1 MDLKNE
7 LEFKMKIIS
16 IIILFTLTLYGNIFD
31 DLNITDAQKAYEEK
45 NYVQALNLLNKVRN
59 QNSKIH
65 YNIGNILYKMQKY
78 EEAIIEYKK
87 VIDSDLLHSANHNI
101 ANSYL
106 MLENLDGAIEFYNK
120 ALTHDNNQRTLYN
133 LEMTKKKKQQ
143 LSNRQIRDLN
153 ENVCEIQRKG
163 LIEELTIDTIF
174 DYFKID
180 ENMKLYEDEQ
190 KGLTSKNENSRLTK
204 DDNNLDIYI
213 AKENEDL
220 KSVRNKKEF
229 KMNSYFEKKF
239 ENTEQLKDPKTLIVP
254 MEKGIIDDNK
264 KAW

>member
-31 DLNITDAQKAYEEK
+31 DLNIKDAQKAYEEK

-87 VIDSDLLHSANHNI
+87 VIDSDLLHSVIHNI

-120 ALTHDNNQRTLYN
+120 ALKIQ
-133 LEMTKKKKQQ
+133 
-143 LSNRQIRDLN
+143 
-153 ENVCEIQRKG
+153 ENVLGYEHVSTATSYNNIGSVYKSLG
-163 LIEELTIDTIF
+163 DYKKALELNPN
-174 DYFKID
+174 YP
-180 ENMKLYEDEQ
+180 EAL
-190 KGLTSKNENSRLTK
+190 
-204 DDNNLDIYI
+204 NNLGNLLT
-213 AKENEDL
+213 ENNNYQEAL
-220 KSVRNKKEF
+220 KC
-229 KMNSYFEKKF
+229 Y
-239 ENTEQLKDPKTLIVP
+239 
-254 MEKGIIDDNK
+254 KGAIHYDGNYGDAFYNIGRYGVQ
-264 KAW
+264 A

>member
-1 MDLKNE
+1 
-7 LEFKMKIIS
+7 MKIIS
-16 IIILFTLTLYGNIFD
+16 IILFLTIALNGNIFD
-31 DLNITDAQKAYEEK
+31 DMNIKNAKEAYEEK
-45 NYVQALNLLNKVRN
+45 NYILALNSLNEVRN
-59 QNSKIH
+59 KNSRVY

-78 EEAIIEYKK
+78 EEAILEYKK
-87 VIDSDLLHSANHNI
+87 VVDKDLLHSANHNM

-106 MLENLDGAIEFYNK
+106 MLEKLDEAIEFYNK
-120 ALTHDNNQRTLYN
+120 ALSHNNNQRTIYN
-133 LEMTKKKKQQ
+133 LEMTKKKKLE

-204 DDNNLDIYI
+204 DDKQLDIYI
-213 AKENEDL
+213 AENKEDL
-220 KSVRNKKEF
+220 KSSSNKKEF

-239 ENTEQLKDPKTLIVP
+239 ESSEEFQNAKTLIVP
-254 MEKGIIDDNK
+254 MEKGIVDDNK